1 MGRDKSKVA
10 WGKGNSRGDLCSTT
24 SSTTAVQDLL
34 RRDDERRHQGPLKL
48 AANVLLRERTEGH
61 SRAYRSSQR
70 MVKTCRRVS
79 QESILESSDPKSDAL
94 SIAPLALQ
102 GRGGT
107 GRQSACFPTQGHKSL
122 PGLTPTIQPCA
133 KDAVTRIRTGV
144 AAATTQST
152 NHYTITAN
160 HGIGAPQEA
169 VKILSQSVC
178 SVTWY

>member
-10 WGKGNSRGDLCSTT
+10 WGKANSRGDLYSTT

-34 RRDDERRHQGPLKL
+34 GRDERPHQGPPKS
-48 AANVLLRERTEGH
+48 AANVLPRERTEGH

-70 MVKTCRRVS
+70 TVKTCRRAS
-79 QESILESSDPKSDAL
+79 QESNPQSSDSKSDAL

-107 GRQSACFPTQGHKSL
+107 GRQSACFPTQGHNSL
-122 PGLTPTIQPCA
+122 PGSPPTIQPCA

-152 NHYTITAN
+152 NLYTITAN
-160 HGIGAPQEA
+160 HRLSAPLRP
-169 VKILSQSVC
+169 VTILSAE
-178 SVTWY
+178 